1 MKNLGVVKNKEA
13 TPGGGCPRTKA
24 INVFYALI
32 IIKAF
37 KAKANGN
44 PNHKGCTKG
53 WKSDITRLK
62 FSQRL

>member
-1 MKNLGVVKNKEA
+1 MKDLGVAKKKQA
-13 TPGGGCPRTKA
+13 TPRGGCPRTKA

-32 IIKAF
+32 IRKAF

-53 WKSDITRLK
+53 
-62 FSQRL
+62 

>member
-1 MKNLGVVKNKEA
+1 MKELGVAKNKQA
-13 TPGGGCPRTKA
+13 TPRGGCPRTKA

-32 IIKAF
+32 IRKAF

-53 WKSDITRLK
+53 
-62 FSQRL
+62 